1 MLVASAAM
9 LDPPRATIAAQPLLG
24 ALGLAIVLCGIVRAI
39 VPALFARCGYP
50 LSARAMRWLLLFV
63 LLIFTL
69 RYGSKSVPGAMA
81 GDIGFHAHRFAEL
94 IEGQIFLSAPHRGVL
109 SPYPPALYLILA
121 PFSLSGLELPVVL
134 HLCAAMLDAL
144 SPLVLYLIVMAG
156 FGQRVRNEPVALL
169 AAGFYALAPGGMLA
183 SWWNFST
190 FIFAQ
195 SIHILL
201 IATLVLIV
209 PNRTDLRSQRAQ
221 QWFVQ
226 PAALAVLLMLETI
239 AYLSHFSYYLN
250 DSLLLGGATAIV
262 LALTLARRIPV
273 RTGLW
278 AAATALGV
286 QLVTFIIFYSF
297 YLGTIGNQVSVVGAA
312 SEDTAL
318 HDIQSLAALIE
329 SLLGEGLRDHTG
341 LFPALLALIGLAI
354 GFATFV
360 RQRRQGDRWADP
372 PAKLTLGVLT
382 GLTLLIATGFALLP
396 LVSSANLTTRWLMF
410 SLWAIG
416 AWSAPAA
423 LRYWRSG
430 RAGRLIILLIGAY
443 LIWISA
449 AIWLQALAW
458 RIRPPEPF

>member
-1 MLVASAAM
+1 
-9 LDPPRATIAAQPLLG
+9 
-24 ALGLAIVLCGIVRAI
+24 
-39 VPALFARCGYP
+39 
-50 LSARAMRWLLLFV
+50 
-63 LLIFTL
+63 
-69 RYGSKSVPGAMA
+69 
-81 GDIGFHAHRFAEL
+81 
-94 IEGQIFLSAPHRGVL
+94 
-109 SPYPPALYLILA
+109 
-121 PFSLSGLELPVVL
+121 
-134 HLCAAMLDAL
+134 
-144 SPLVLYLIVMAG
+144 
-156 FGQRVRNEPVALL
+156 
-169 AAGFYALAPGGMLA
+169 MLA

-195 SIHILL
+195 SIHMLL

-209 PNRTDLRSQRAQ
+209 PNRTDLSSQRDP
-221 QWFVQ
+221 QWFTQ

-262 LALTLARRIPV
+262 LVLTLMRRIPN

-278 AAATALGV
+278 VAATALGV

-341 LFPALLALIGLAI
+341 LFPALLALIGMAI
-354 GFATFV
+354 GFATLL
-360 RQRRQGDRWADP
+360 RQQRWADP
-372 PAKLTLGVLT
+372 PRRLALGVLS

-430 RAGRLIILLIGAY
+430 RAGRLIILLISAY

>member
-1 MLVASAAM
+1 M
-9 LDPPRATIAAQPLLG
+9 P
-24 ALGLAIVLCGIVRAI
+24 
-39 VPALFARCGYP
+39 
-50 LSARAMRWLLLFV
+50 
-63 LLIFTL
+63 
-69 RYGSKSVPGAMA
+69 

-134 HLCAAMLDAL
+134 HLCAAVLDAL

-156 FGQRVRNEPVALL
+156 FGQRARNEPIALL

-195 SIHILL
+195 SIHMLL

-209 PNRTDLRSQRAQ
+209 PNRTDLSSQRDP
-221 QWFVQ
+221 QWFTQ

-262 LALTLARRIPV
+262 LVLTLMRRIPN

-278 AAATALGV
+278 VAATALGV

-341 LFPALLALIGLAI
+341 LFPALLALIGMAI
-354 GFATFV
+354 GFATLL
-360 RQRRQGDRWADP
+360 RQQRWADP
-372 PAKLTLGVLT
+372 PRRLALGVLS

-430 RAGRLIILLIGAY
+430 RAGRLIILLISAY